1 MFNFF
6 LGSIKKS
13 KLNADDKAVL
23 RQLRRELTINPNNL
37 ELYKIA
43 LIHKSASSLIS
54 HSKTINNE
62 RLEYLGD
69 AILDAIVTEY
79 LFSNFPNQNEGFLTK
94 MRSRIVSRN
103 TLNNLAITIGLDK
116 LVISQTNNTLAQ
128 RHIFGDA
135 LEALIGAM
143 YIDQGFM
150 VTRSWVLKKIL
161 NNHINLDELQF
172 TETDY
177 KSRIIEWA
185 QKYKLPIIFDNKEKE
200 TSKKENPLFESKLYI
215 NQKLMGS
222 GFGNCKKEAEQNAA
236 MVALERIDL
245 ITIPDQKINTE
256 TIGWEN

>member
-1 MFNFF
+1 VFNLF
-6 LGSIKKS
+6 LGLIKKS
-13 KLNADDKAVL
+13 KLNADDRAIL
-23 RQLRRELTINPNNL
+23 RQLRRELKINPKNL
-37 ELYKIA
+37 DLYKIA
-43 LIHKSASSLIS
+43 LIHKSASTFVSCNKS
-54 HSKTINNE
+54 VNNE

-69 AILDAIVTEY
+69 SILDAIITDY
-79 LFSNFPNQNEGFLTK
+79 LFGQFPNQNEGFLTK

-116 LVISQTNNTLAQ
+116 LVVSQTNNTLAQ

-135 LEALIGAM
+135 LEALIGAI
-143 YIDQGFM
+143 YLDKGYRD
-150 VTRSWVLKKIL
+150 TRSWVIKIIL
-161 NNHINLDELQF
+161 ANHINLDELQL

-185 QKYKLPIIFDNKEKE
+185 QKYKLPISFDNKEKE
-200 TSKKENPLFESKLYI
+200 TSKKESPLFESKLYI

-245 ITIPDQKINTE
+245 ITIPIQKINTE
-256 TIGWEN
+256 SIGWEN